1 MWPVWESKDYVNS
14 QRFFE
19 HSDYVLKVQKSQ
31 ILKTNGFGAI
41 MLLMPY
47 VVNNLESN
55 YDYKNYYMLLSKL
68 SGKIDWINDDTIKQ
82 GTGKK
87 TQNSVKQKMINILIE
102 SK

>member
-1 MWPVWESKDYVNS
+1 
-14 QRFFE
+14 
-19 HSDYVLKVQKSQ
+19 
-31 ILKTNGFGAI
+31 
-41 MLLMPY
+41 
-47 VVNNLESN
+47 
-55 YDYKNYYMLLSKL
+55 MLLSKL